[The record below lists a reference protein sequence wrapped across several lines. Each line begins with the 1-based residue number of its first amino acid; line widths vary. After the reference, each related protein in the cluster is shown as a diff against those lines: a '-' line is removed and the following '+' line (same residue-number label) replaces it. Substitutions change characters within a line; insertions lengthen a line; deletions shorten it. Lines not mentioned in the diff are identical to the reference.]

1 MYYNRPM
8 KKIDYIIFVSL
19 IVIFLALTG
28 LVVFVPQIAGYEWK
42 IIKAV
47 QGLMSFASVYIPR
60 FFSGFGYIPLVAITF
75 LISAAI
81 LVLKREYITLLCLG
95 SMSYSVFHVSELVKN
110 LIGRPRPP
118 VDLQVLLHT
127 NPSFPSGHSLVNA
140 CVFTF
145 VIYMVMKY
153 VQNKALK
160 ITLTTLC
167 VLWILFIGFSRI
179 WLGVHHP
186 TDVLA
191 GYVFGVFYAYI
202 FITVDRIWNAAM
214 KKPY

>member
-1 MYYNRPM
+1 MR
-8 KKIDYIIFVSL
+8 KIDYIVFVSL
-19 IVIFLALTG
+19 IVIFAALTC
-28 LVVFVPQIAGYEWK
+28 LVVLCPQVAEFEWK

-47 QGLMSFASVYIPR
+47 QDFMSFASVYIPR
-60 FFSGFGYIPLVAITF
+60 FFSGFGYRPLVAITF
-75 LISAAI
+75 LIASGFI
-81 LVLKREYITLLCLG
+81 VLKRDYITLLCMG
-95 SMSYSVFHVSELVKN
+95 TMSYSVFYVSEFIKN

-145 VIYMVMKY
+145 VAYLAVKY

-160 ITLTTLC
+160 ISLVTLC

-186 TDVLA
+186 TDVLS
-191 GYVFGVFYAYI
+191 GYAFGVFYAYI
-202 FITVDRIWNAAM
+202 FITVDRIWSAAM
-214 KKPY
+214 KSKEA

>member
-1 MYYNRPM
+1 M
-8 KKIDYIIFVSL
+8 KKIDYIVFALL
-19 IVIFLALTG
+19 IAVFLVLTG
-28 LVVFVPQIAGYEWK
+28 LVVFCPQMAEFEYK

-47 QGLMSFASVYIPR
+47 QNFMSFLPIYIPR
-60 FFSGFGYIPLVAITF
+60 FFSGFGYYPLTAITF
-75 LISAAI
+75 LVVAGIVI
-81 LVLKREYITLLCLG
+81 LKRDYITVLCFG
-95 SMSYSVFHVSELVKN
+95 SMTYSVFHVSEFVKN

-140 CVFTF
+140 CVFSF
-145 VIYMVMKY
+145 VIYLVLKY
-153 VQNKALK
+153 VQNKCLK
-160 ITLTTLC
+160 ISLITLC

-191 GYVFGVFYAYI
+191 GYVFGVFFAYI
-202 FITVDRIWNAAM
+202 FIVIDRVWNTAVKSKEA
-214 KKPY
+214 